1 MAAVC
6 LGRSVGLGSFL
17 ALLIGAGLIA
27 RPIDSLQ
34 EGFDDMYNLNFS
46 DAHRCFEQ
54 WETAHPDDPSAAVF
68 DAAAYLF
75 SEFDRLRILQAEFFV
90 DDQSFSGKQR
100 GSPDPEV
107 RRHFEQALTHSN
119 ALANARLKQDPHDRD
134 ALFASVLRLGLQ
146 GDYDALIEKQNLR
159 ALSEMK
165 EGRQRAEELLRLY
178 PDCYDAYIA
187 VGVENYLLSLKPAPI
202 RWLLHATGA
211 QTDKDTG
218 IAKLKLTAAKGK
230 YLQPY
235 AELLLAVAA
244 LRDKNNA
251 EAKRL
256 LSDLA
261 ERFPHNPLYREEL
274 QKIQ

>member
-1 MAAVC
+1 M
-6 LGRSVGLGSFL
+6 LRSVSVGSFL
-17 ALLIGAGLIA
+17 TLLIVAGSSAQPIA
-27 RPIDSLQ
+27 PLQ
-34 EGFDDMYNLNFS
+34 EGFNDMYNLNFPN
-46 DAHRCFEQ
+46 AHRCFEQ
-54 WETAHPDDPSAAVF
+54 WEAAHPEDPTAPVF

-75 SEFDRLRILQAEFFV
+75 AEFDRLRILQAEFFV
-90 DDQSFSGKQR
+90 DDQSFSGKR
-100 GSPDPEV
+100 DGAPDPQV
-107 RRHFEQALTHSN
+107 RRHFEQALAHGK
-119 ALANARLKQDPHDRD
+119 ALADARLERDPHDEK
-134 ALFASVLRLGLQ
+134 ALFASVLSFGLK

-159 ALSEMK
+159 ALGEIK
-165 EGRQRAEELLRLY
+165 EGRERAEELLRLY

-202 RWLLHATGA
+202 RWLLHAAGA
-211 QTDKDTG
+211 QTDKNTG

-256 LSDLA
+256 LSDLD
-261 ERFPHNPLYREEL
+261 ERFPHNRLYKEEL
-274 QKIQ
+274 EKLH